1 MEAAMGLHFIGT
13 EPHRPGAEF
22 DFERFPVN
30 LPTRLIMIGH
40 HFKSSEALCA
50 MKDVSM
56 SGARLKVGPDLMV
69 PSHFFIII
77 NGVHDEI
84 GCTLV
89 KRTLEEVSLKFNM
102 LLADDFL
109 DIILRRNAEFEANH

>member
-1 MEAAMGLHFIGT
+1 MGLHFIGT
-13 EPHRPGAEF
+13 EPHRPAAEF

-40 HFKSSEALCA
+40 HFKSSEALCMMA
-50 MKDVSM
+50 DVSV
-56 SGARLKVGPDLMV
+56 SGAKLKVEPDLIV

-77 NGVHDEI
+77 NGLRDEI

-89 KRTLEEVSLKFNM
+89 KRTLETVSLKFNM

-109 DIILRRNAEFEANH
+109 EMILRRNLEFEASN

>member
-1 MEAAMGLHFIGT
+1 MGLHFMGT

-22 DFERFPVN
+22 DYERFPVN

-40 HFKSSEALCA
+40 HFKSSEALCM
-50 MKDVSM
+50 MKDVSV
-56 SGARLKVGPDLMV
+56 SGAKLKVEPDLMV

-77 NGVHDEI
+77 NGLHDEI

-89 KRTLEEVSLKFNM
+89 KRTLESVSLKFNM

-109 DIILRRNAEFEANH
+109 DIVLRRSAEFAASN

>member
-1 MEAAMGLHFIGT
+1 MGLHFTGT
-13 EPHRPGAEF
+13 EPHRPDAEF

-40 HFKSSEALCA
+40 HFKSSEALCM
-50 MKDVSM
+50 MKDVSA
-56 SGARLKVGPDLMV
+56 SGAKLKVDPDLMV

-77 NGVHDEI
+77 NGLHDEI

-89 KRTLEEVSLKFNM
+89 KRTLESVSLKFNM
-102 LLADDFL
+102 LLADDFVEM
-109 DIILRRNAEFEANH
+109 ILRRNTAFELNN

>member
-1 MEAAMGLHFIGT
+1 MGLHFIGT

-22 DFERFPVN
+22 DYERFPVN

-40 HFKSSEALCA
+40 HFKSSEALCM
-50 MKDVSM
+50 MKDVSV
-56 SGARLKVGPDLMV
+56 SGAKLKVDPELIV
-69 PSHFFIII
+69 PSHFFILI
-77 NGVHDEI
+77 NGLRDEI

-89 KRTLEEVSLKFNM
+89 KRTLDSASLKFNM

-109 DIILRRNAEFEANH
+109 DLILRRSSEFEASN

>member
-1 MEAAMGLHFIGT
+1 MGLHLLGT

-22 DFERFPVN
+22 DYERFPVS

-40 HFKSSEALCA
+40 HFKSSEALCT
-50 MKDVSM
+50 MKDVSV
-56 SGARLKVGPDLMV
+56 SGARLKVEPDLVV

-77 NGVHDEI
+77 NGVRDEI

-89 KRTLEEVSLKFNM
+89 RRTLETVSLKFNM

-109 DIILRRNAEFEANH
+109 ETILQRNADFEKSN